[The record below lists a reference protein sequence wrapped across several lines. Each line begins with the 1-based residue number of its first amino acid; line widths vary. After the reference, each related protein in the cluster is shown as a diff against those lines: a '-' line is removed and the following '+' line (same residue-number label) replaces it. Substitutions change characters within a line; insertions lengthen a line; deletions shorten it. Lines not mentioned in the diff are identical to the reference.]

1 MKWQNDIAFTKGT
14 TWHTQ
19 FRNKHKITNRTVTN
33 FTCFFF
39 SSFFQFHVN
48 PFKYPEMEV
57 KAILYM
63 QNRWII
69 NQPKQK
75 HNDKHNDGVTIQ

>member
-14 TWHTQ
+14 TWHTW

-33 FTCFFF
+33 FTFFF
-39 SSFFQFHVN
+39 FFFFFFQFHVN

-57 KAILYM
+57 KATCRTDGLTGQSKNIM
-63 QNRWII
+63 I
-69 NQPKQK
+69 NIMM
-75 HNDKHNDGVTIQ
+75 D